1 MSAGGG
7 GVVYCELSQHG
18 GPSTPVTQA
27 ATMAAT
33 VLSHLCRP
41 RTSASV
47 RSEVLLTIRA
57 QAGGRPGSGLPPSAR
72 VLQF

>member
-18 GPSTPVTQA
+18 GPGTPVTQA

-41 RTSASV
+41 RTSV
-47 RSEVLLTIRA
+47 RSEVLLTHRA